1 MTQPAVQPQKPLPES
16 SHLALT
22 AEDLTLL
29 FGHRLLSGLPEQA
42 IFELLTHCSVI
53 FLNKGDILLSP
64 RAENHHLY
72 LLLTGHLLVYLDA
85 VGSPTSFPI
94 GPGELIGE
102 MSIIEQRKTS
112 AYVVAHETSRLV
124 AVHETQFWDKVGCYP
139 DAMRSMLQMFSERM
153 RKQNEVIR
161 RVSEQQL
168 KYEHLQRE
176 LAAAGNIQ
184 ANILPQEFPLFPD
197 HPQVDVFAL
206 MQPARQVGGDFYDA
220 FALDDEH
227 IYVAVGDVSGKGLPA
242 ALFMVRAITLLRMTL
257 SKKKRFHNVLP
268 KMNEM
273 LCENNKDF
281 TFLTLMVA
289 MLNVKTG
296 ALHIVNGGHNAPLLA
311 AGERP
316 FIPLPV
322 PKGALLGVS
331 EKIIFEVAE
340 YQMNPGDT
348 LFLYTDGVTECENER
363 QHFFSVGQMQAV
375 LNTAVP
381 PRTPL
386 SLVTQLRQSLQAFAQ
401 GVPQSDD
408 ITMLALT
415 YLGDNFHKPLGKT
428 CCKKRRMN
436 SSTGTV
442 ARRQWR
448 EPDGR

>member
-1 MTQPAVQPQKPLPES
+1 MKQSAAPPPEPLPES
-16 SHLALT
+16 SHPPITPASHQALT
-22 AEDLTLL
+22 AYDLALL
-29 FGHRLLSGLPEQA
+29 LGHQLFSGLPEQA
-42 IFELLTHCSVI
+42 IVELLTHCPVI
-53 FLNKGDILLSP
+53 FLHQGEILLSP
-64 RAENHHLY
+64 GAENHHLY
-72 LLLTGHLLVYLDA
+72 LLLAGHLLVYLDA
-85 VGSPTSFPI
+85 VDSPTSFHI
-94 GPGELIGE
+94 GPGEFIGE
-102 MSIIEQRKTS
+102 MSIIEQRETS
-112 AYVVAHETSRLV
+112 AYVVGHESSRLV
-124 AVHETQFWDKVGCYP
+124 AIHEDQFWEKVGCYP
-139 DAMRSMLQMFSERM
+139 GTMRSMLKMFSERM
-153 RKQNEVIR
+153 RKQNEVTR
-161 RVSEQQL
+161 RVGEQQL

-206 MQPARQVGGDFYDA
+206 MEPARHVGGDFYDA
-220 FALDDEH
+220 FALDDDH

-257 SKKKRFHNVLP
+257 SKKKKFHTVLP
-268 KMNEM
+268 KLNEM

-281 TFLTLMVA
+281 TFLTVMVA

-296 ALHIVNGGHNAPLLA
+296 ALHLVNGGHNAPLLA

-316 FIPLPV
+316 FTPLPV

-331 EKIIFEVAE
+331 EKVLFEVAE
-340 YQMNPGDT
+340 YQLNPGDT

-381 PRTPL
+381 PRTPHAL
-386 SLVTQLRQSLQAFAQ
+386 ITQLRQALHDFSQ

-415 YLGDNFHKPLGKT
+415 YLGDGVP
-428 CCKKRRMN
+428 
-436 SSTGTV
+436 
-442 ARRQWR
+442 
-448 EPDGR
+448 

>member
-1 MTQPAVQPQKPLPES
+1 MKQSAAPPPEPLPEN
-16 SHLALT
+16 SHLTLT

-29 FGHRLLSGLPEQA
+29 LGHPLFFGLPEQA
-42 IFELLTHCSVI
+42 IVELLTHCPVI
-53 FLNKGDILLSP
+53 FLHQGEILLSP
-64 RAENHHLY
+64 GTENHHLY
-72 LLLTGHLLVYLDA
+72 LLLAGHLLVYLDA
-85 VGSPTSFPI
+85 VDSPTNFHI
-94 GPGELIGE
+94 EPGEFIGE
-102 MSIIEQRKTS
+102 MSIIEQRETS
-112 AYVVAHETSRLV
+112 AYVVAHEATRLV
-124 AVHETQFWDKVGCYP
+124 AIHEDQFWGKVGSFP
-139 DAMRSMLQMFSERM
+139 RAMRTMLKMFSERM
-153 RKQNEVIR
+153 RKQNEVTR
-161 RVSEQQL
+161 RVGEQQL

-206 MQPARQVGGDFYDA
+206 MEPARHVGGDFYDA
-220 FALDDEH
+220 IALDDDH

-257 SKKKRFHNVLP
+257 SKKKKFHTVLP
-268 KMNEM
+268 KLNEM
-273 LCENNKDF
+273 LCKNNKDF
-281 TFLTLMVA
+281 TFLTVMVA

-296 ALHIVNGGHNAPLLA
+296 VLHIVNGGHNAPLLA

-316 FIPLPV
+316 FMPLPV

-331 EKIIFEVAE
+331 EKIVFEVAE
-340 YQMNPGDT
+340 YQLNPGDT

-381 PRTPL
+381 PRTPHAL
-386 SLVTQLRQSLQAFAQ
+386 ITQLRQALQDFSQ

-415 YLGDNFHKPLGKT
+415 YLGDGVP
-428 CCKKRRMN
+428 
-436 SSTGTV
+436 
-442 ARRQWR
+442 
-448 EPDGR
+448 

>member
-1 MTQPAVQPQKPLPES
+1 
-16 SHLALT
+16 
-22 AEDLTLL
+22 
-29 FGHRLLSGLPEQA
+29 
-42 IFELLTHCSVI
+42 
-53 FLNKGDILLSP
+53 
-64 RAENHHLY
+64 
-72 LLLTGHLLVYLDA
+72 
-85 VGSPTSFPI
+85 
-94 GPGELIGE
+94 
-102 MSIIEQRKTS
+102 
-112 AYVVAHETSRLV
+112 
-124 AVHETQFWDKVGCYP
+124 
-139 DAMRSMLQMFSERM
+139 M
-153 RKQNEVIR
+153 RKQNEVTR
-161 RVSEQQL
+161 RVGEQQL

-206 MQPARQVGGDFYDA
+206 MEPARHVGGDFYDA
-220 FALDDEH
+220 FALDDDH

-257 SKKKRFHNVLP
+257 SKKKKFHTVLP
-268 KMNEM
+268 KLNEM

-281 TFLTLMVA
+281 TFLTVMVA

-296 ALHIVNGGHNAPLLA
+296 ALHLVNGGHNAPLLA

-316 FIPLPV
+316 FTPLPV

-331 EKIIFEVAE
+331 EKVLFEVAE
-340 YQMNPGDT
+340 YQLNPGDT

-381 PRTPL
+381 PRTPHAL
-386 SLVTQLRQSLQAFAQ
+386 ITQLRQALHDFSQ

-415 YLGDNFHKPLGKT
+415 YLGDGVP
-428 CCKKRRMN
+428 
-436 SSTGTV
+436 
-442 ARRQWR
+442 
-448 EPDGR
+448 

>member
-1 MTQPAVQPQKPLPES
+1 MKQQPVQPQESLPESNQPPIPPS
-16 SHLALT
+16 SHLALP

-29 FGHRLLSGLPEQA
+29 LGHQLFSGLPEQA
-42 IFELLTHCSVI
+42 ILELLTSCPII
-53 FLNKGDILLSP
+53 FLNKGDVLLSP
-64 RAENHHLY
+64 GIENHHLY
-72 LLLTGHLLVYLDA
+72 LLLAGHLRIYLDA
-85 VGSPTSFPI
+85 VDSPTSFHI
-94 GPGELIGE
+94 EPGEFIGE

-124 AVHETQFWDKVGCYP
+124 AIHEDQFWGKVGSFP
-139 DAMRSMLQMFSERM
+139 GAMRTMLRMFSERM
-153 RKQNEVIR
+153 RKQNEVTR
-161 RVSEQQL
+161 RVGEQQL

-206 MQPARQVGGDFYDA
+206 MEPARHVGGDFYDA

-257 SKKKRFHNVLP
+257 SKKKKFHTVLP

-281 TFLTLMVA
+281 TFLTLVVA

-316 FIPLPV
+316 FTPLPV

-331 EKIIFEVAE
+331 EKITFEVAE
-340 YQMNPGDT
+340 YQLNPGDT

-363 QHFFSVGQMQAV
+363 QNFFSVDQMQAV
-375 LNTAVP
+375 LNMTVP
-381 PRTPL
+381 PHTPL
-386 SLVTQLRQSLQAFAQ
+386 TLITQLRQSLQKFAQ

-415 YLGDNFHKPLGKT
+415 YLGDDLALTGSHV
-428 CCKKRRMN
+428 
-436 SSTGTV
+436 STPEANIG
-442 ARRQWR
+442 
-448 EPDGR
+448 